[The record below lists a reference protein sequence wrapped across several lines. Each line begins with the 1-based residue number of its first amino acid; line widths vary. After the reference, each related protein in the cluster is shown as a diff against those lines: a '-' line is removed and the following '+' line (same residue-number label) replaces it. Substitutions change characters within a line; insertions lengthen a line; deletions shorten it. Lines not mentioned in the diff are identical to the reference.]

1 MAVLGKVAGTML
13 KDNLVRN
20 GVDLSI
26 DTDLMYFDV
35 ANRRVGIN
43 TTMPGNTF
51 VANGTATISNL
62 YINGNAITSLNGNLI
77 LNSTTGINASYLR
90 IGNVAEP
97 VYTTD
102 VSTKNYVDAA
112 ISLLTGSEFTSIS
125 QINANIAAANVA
137 IDLLN
142 ANVAAANSAIATL
155 QTQVYNDSNV
165 ASYLSTYDGKVSA
178 ANANIGNFFFSD
190 NTITVT
196 NTDGNINLTPL
207 GNGIISFNTTTAV
220 VMPVGNNSNRPLVP
234 QTGMTRYNTVS
245 QNLEVWDGVSWIGTG
260 GGGATSIISDK
271 FTGDGNE
278 TNFVLTQDS
287 TTAGTVVS
295 INGVIQL
302 PDVGYSIT
310 GNVLSLSE
318 PPLAT
323 DVVEARTIASTSTIN
338 SISEGNSYI
347 HFGSAVNSYPI
358 TATVGSVDKVLI
370 GVDNVTVYNT
380 LVTNNGISSNN
391 ANISLVQD
399 TTTAIDTFNL
409 SKYRTAKY
417 VVSISDFANNKYQS
431 AELLVNHN
439 GVDANIFAMSVT
451 TSGSEFVSFSAS
463 VTDTDVVVQANSSS
477 LNSYCNLQQIYI
489 LA

>member
-137 IDLLN
+137 INLLN

-155 QTQVYNDSNV
+155 QTQVYSNSNV

-178 ANANIGNFFFSD
+178 ANANIGNFFISN

-220 VMPVGNNSNRPLVP
+220 VMPVGNNSNRPLV
-234 QTGMTRYNTVS
+234 
-245 QNLEVWDGVSWIGTG
+245 
-260 GGGATSIISDK
+260 
-271 FTGDGNE
+271 
-278 TNFVLTQDS
+278 
-287 TTAGTVVS
+287 
-295 INGVIQL
+295 
-302 PDVGYSIT
+302 
-310 GNVLSLSE
+310 
-318 PPLAT
+318 
-323 DVVEARTIASTSTIN
+323 
-338 SISEGNSYI
+338 
-347 HFGSAVNSYPI
+347 
-358 TATVGSVDKVLI
+358 
-370 GVDNVTVYNT
+370 
-380 LVTNNGISSNN
+380 
-391 ANISLVQD
+391 
-399 TTTAIDTFNL
+399 
-409 SKYRTAKY
+409 
-417 VVSISDFANNKYQS
+417 
-431 AELLVNHN
+431 
-439 GVDANIFAMSVT
+439 
-451 TSGSEFVSFSAS
+451 SFC
-463 VTDTDVVVQANSSS
+463 
-477 LNSYCNLQQIYI
+477 LR
-489 LA
+489 